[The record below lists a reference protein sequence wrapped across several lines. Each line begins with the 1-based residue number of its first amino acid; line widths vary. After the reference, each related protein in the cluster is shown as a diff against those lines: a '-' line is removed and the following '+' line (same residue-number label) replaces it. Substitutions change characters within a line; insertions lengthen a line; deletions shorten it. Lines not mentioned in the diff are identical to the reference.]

1 MYSFIYFSILVF
13 TKFMKVNAEVGVCN
27 IQSQLQYSAVK
38 QLASDYQKVKAQV
51 TTALMTAGESEGFIL
66 FFKVHIFWEGHKI
79 LWNLHQLF
87 VLCTASQIIGGD
99 FAKFCGL
106 LRIYELYHPA
116 KNPKIWIFFYCA
128 QWKNSNFQIFL
139 NYFCFTGRTRSR

>member
-1 MYSFIYFSILVF
+1 MKLFLSIFFPSVISSWNSVFNKNTEKPKKDFTIQSEPSIVCNKYMYSFIYFSILVF

-87 VLCTASQIIGGD
+87 VLHCD
-99 FAKFCGL
+99 EKKN
-106 LRIYELYHPA
+106 RI
-116 KNPKIWIFFYCA
+116 KTISID
-128 QWKNSNFQIFL
+128 
-139 NYFCFTGRTRSR
+139 